1 MIKNTFKPE
10 QMINKLN
17 DKCLKNTSMV
27 ETEVV
32 LYLELPV
39 RCFEF
44 KRERFWK

>member
-32 LYLELPV
+32 LFLELPDV
-39 RCFEF
+39 LSS
-44 KRERFWK
+44 KERGFGKK